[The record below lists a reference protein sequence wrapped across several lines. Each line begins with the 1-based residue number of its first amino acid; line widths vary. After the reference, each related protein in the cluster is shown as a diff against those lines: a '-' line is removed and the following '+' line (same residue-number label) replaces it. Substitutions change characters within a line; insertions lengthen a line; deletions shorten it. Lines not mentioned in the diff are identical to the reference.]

1 MKISF
6 GCDHG
11 ALTLRQPVLEW
22 LRHNGHEV
30 IDHGTR
36 TSDSVDY
43 PDYAQLVCADLQ
55 NDTAEAGILI
65 CTTGIGMSM
74 AANKCAGIRAALVHH
89 EDEAELTRRHN
100 HANVICLGA
109 LHTTAYEATR
119 LIDTFLRTSPE
130 GGRHARRVA
139 KFCSLSHSEH
149 SNTTS

>member
-11 ALTLRQPVLEW
+11 ALSLRQPVLEW
-22 LRHNGHEV
+22 LHLNGHEV
-30 IDHGTR
+30 VDHGTH
-36 TSDSVDY
+36 TADSVDY
-43 PDYAQLVCADLQ
+43 PDYAQRVCADVQ
-55 NDTAEAGILI
+55 GSVAETGILI

-74 AANKCAGIRAALVHH
+74 AANKCPGIRAALVHH

-100 HANVICLGA
+100 HANVLCLGA

-119 LIDTFLRTSPE
+119 LIEIFLRTPTE

-139 KFCSLSHSEH
+139 KFCS
-149 SNTTS
+149 